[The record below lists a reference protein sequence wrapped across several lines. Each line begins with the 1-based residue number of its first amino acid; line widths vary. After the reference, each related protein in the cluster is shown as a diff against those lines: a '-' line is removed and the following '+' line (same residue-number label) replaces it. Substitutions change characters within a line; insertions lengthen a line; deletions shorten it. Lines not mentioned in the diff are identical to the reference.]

1 MQKVFNTSSKYVD
14 AYVSG
19 IFGGNINIQ
28 NIVDH
33 INNNRIHLTEPEK
46 VFIEQLMAGGGP
58 NPPGPIQGAVTSVNG
73 KLPNAVGAL
82 DLTAEDI
89 RAIDNVLQAVDVIT
103 LRSGNTNIADIE
115 VIEVATID
123 ALINGLV

>member
-46 VFIEQLMAGGGP
+46 VFIEQLMAGGGQ
-58 NPPGPIQGAVTSVNG
+58 PGPIQGAVTSING
-73 KLPNAVGAL
+73 ILPNQAGEL
-82 DLTAEDI
+82 ILTAQDV
-89 RAIDNVLQAVDVIT
+89 RAIDRLVQTADVIT
-103 LRSGNTNIADIE
+103 LQSGNIDIANIE